1 MPSTAQPTHPRLTN
15 VFWVFLKL
23 GLTAFGGPIAHLG
36 YFRRELVEKR
46 QWLSEA
52 QYSELVALCQFL
64 PGPASS
70 QVGFGLGWLRAGW
83 AGAFAAFV
91 AFTLPSVLLL
101 IAFYYA
107 LPELPVKLADTIIH
121 GLKLVACVVVT
132 DAVLS
137 MHQNLCPDRKRQ
149 LLAITVAALLL
160 LTQSPWW
167 QLIVIIGGAAVG
179 RRLLNSA
186 KAESAAVFPM
196 TPNRTVSVAFGA
208 VFLLLLLL
216 LPLVGDL
223 HPLIAVMQSFYQAG
237 ALVFGGGHVVLPLL
251 ESSVVATGQVS
262 AETFL
267 AGYGAAQAVPGPLF
281 TFAAFLG
288 ADMGGTATI
297 IVSVLAIFLP
307 GFLLLA
313 AVLPYWQR
321 VSAMSGARDAL
332 AGVGAAVVGILG
344 AALYDPIFTSAISD
358 PADLAVVLVGLGMLR
373 VARWS
378 PLWVVVFCVVVSF
391 LI

>member
-1 MPSTAQPTHPRLTN
+1 MPSTTQPQKPRVLE
-15 VFWVFLKL
+15 VFLVFLRL

-36 YFRRELVEKR
+36 YFRRELVDKR

-52 QYSELVALCQFL
+52 QYSQLVALCQFL

-83 AGAFAAFV
+83 AGALAAFV

-107 LPELPVKLADTIIH
+107 LPGLPAELADTVIH

-137 MHQNLCPDRKRQ
+137 MHRNLCPDRERQ
-149 LLAITVAALLL
+149 LLAIAVAALLL
-160 LTQSPWW
+160 LTHSPWW
-167 QLIVIIGGAAVG
+167 QLIAIVG
-179 RRLLNSA
+179 
-186 KAESAAVFPM
+186 
-196 TPNRTVSVAFGA
+196 GA
-208 VFLLLLLL
+208 VFGRFLLNIPIETATPNFLIKPKPILSGIFTALFALMLLL
-216 LPLVGDL
+216 LPLISDL
-223 HPLIAVMQSFYQAG
+223 NPLIAATQSFYQAG

-251 ESSVVATGQVS
+251 ESSVVATGHVS
-262 AETFL
+262 ADTFL

-288 ADMGGTATI
+288 ADMGGGATI
-297 IVSVLAIFLP
+297 TVAVLAIFLP

-332 AGVGAAVVGILG
+332 AGIGAAVVGILG
-344 AALYDPIFTSAISD
+344 AALYDPIFTSAAAE
-358 PADLAVVLVGLGMLR
+358 PEDLAVVLIGLSILR

-378 PLWVVVFCVVVSF
+378 PLWVVVFCVGAGFVV
-391 LI
+391 